1 MAASREVYTMK
12 EFMEIISIQEQTCFQ
27 KSRYEQSRRHKR
39 KQKEVVDNDDGEEV
53 VEHPLI
59 TEMFGELYFRESPTS
74 TLEGLFSPPRIASRA
89 AAPEPPA
96 ADPAA
101 EEVPSEETTKAAR
114 DDGGSDDRG
123 NGKED
128 QTPEL
133 ASPAAPN

>member
-39 KQKEVVDNDDGEEV
+39 KEKEKEEVDNDGDEE
-53 VEHPLI
+53 VEHPLV

-89 AAPEPPA
+89 ATPEP
-96 ADPAA
+96 PAA

-133 ASPAAPN
+133 GSPAAPN

>member
-27 KSRYEQSRRHKR
+27 KSRYEQSRRQKR
-39 KQKEVVDNDDGEEV
+39 KQKEEVDDDDEE
-53 VEHPLI
+53 VEHPLV

-74 TLEGLFSPPRIASRA
+74 TLEGLFSPPRIGFPA
-89 AAPEPPA
+89 AAPEP
-96 ADPAA
+96 PAA

-133 ASPAAPN
+133 GSPAAPN